1 MASNK
6 LTYSKSGVNIPKADS
21 FVKFI
26 SSLARKSSKSGDFK
40 NIGGFGAISPIP
52 KQLKDPHIV
61 TSTDGV
67 GTKIEIANDLNKFD
81 TIGIDLVAM
90 CVNDLVVQ
98 GAKPYLFLDYISIS
112 KINLS
117 KLKHLVK
124 GIVKGCD
131 IAGCKLVGGE
141 TAEMPGTYTKG
152 KFDIAGFSVGL
163 VEKKKILNKKI
174 RNDDLILAVPSNG
187 LHSNGY
193 SLVRYLLKK
202 KKINLKT
209 SKFLKDEL
217 IRPTKIYVKELSL
230 INEKNLIN
238 GCANITGGGLVDN
251 IQRIIPKNLCAEI
264 DLNRVKTLKIFT
276 WLHKMG
282 VSEEEML
289 KTFNCGVGF
298 CLVTNPRNLNSVTK
312 YFGKKYKPYII
323 GKIVK
328 NSKKVKLSGKI
339 SW

>member
-52 KQLKDPHIV
+52 RQLKDPHIV

-112 KINLS
+112 KINLK

-152 KFDIAGFSVGL
+152 KFDIAGFAVGL

-174 RNDDLILAVPSNG
+174 KNNDLILAVPSNG

-251 IQRIIPKNLCAEI
+251 IQRIIPKKLCAEI
-264 DLNRVKTLKIFT
+264 DLNRVKTLKIFK
-276 WLHKMG
+276 WLYKMG
-282 VSEEEML
+282 ISEEEML

-298 CLVTNPRNLNSVTK
+298 CLVTNPRNLKSVSK
-312 YFGKKYKPYII
+312 YFGKKFKPFII

>member
-52 KQLKDPHIV
+52 RQLKDPHIV

-264 DLNRVKTLKIFT
+264 DLNRVKTLKIFR
-276 WLHKMG
+276 WLYKMG
-282 VSEEEML
+282 VSEKEML

-298 CLVTNPRNLNSVTK
+298 CLVTNPRNLNSVSK
-312 YFGKKYKPYII
+312 YFGKKFKPYII